1 MILNKKIEIICR
13 NTGITKLYDIGIT
26 LAEIAEDQRIILKR
40 PILGAKVNNKI
51 KELNYN
57 VFKPKVIEFF
67 DILDIDGQRLYRR
80 SLKFIF
86 IKAVADILP
95 QLNVNIEHS
104 ISKGIYCE
112 FKTKEGED
120 YKPTL
125 QQINDI
131 KERMKIIVKNNLPFE
146 RREMLSSKV
155 AEIYSKM
162 GLNERVDIFKKRA
175 RLYSSMYFLENA
187 CDYFYGYLAPST
199 GSITT
204 FDLIP
209 YYDGLLLQH
218 PTDYENMTI
227 APLEMQEKL
236 FEVFRENKQ
245 WVKLLKINTID
256 SINKSVDSGDC
267 GLIIKLGEALQE
279 KKIAEIAET
288 IKQKQN
294 TKLVLIA
301 GPSSSGKTTFSK
313 RLCVQLGVCGL
324 KPVQISLDNYFVN
337 REDTPKDENG
347 EYDFEALEA
356 LDYEQFGN
364 DMLTMM
370 EGKEV
375 EMPTFNFQTGR
386 REYKGDKLTAC
397 PETVFVVEGIHGL
410 NPKLSEKIPA
420 ENKYK
425 IYVSALTQVAIDS
438 HNRIPT
444 TDNRLLRRI
453 IRDFRYRH
461 YSAEETIKRWP
472 SVRRGEDKN
481 IFPFQE
487 EADVMFNSALPY
499 ELGVIKRYATPVLRG
514 VNETTPEYSEAQR
527 LLKFL
532 SYFREVPDDEI
543 PPTSILREF
552 LTGSSFHY

>member
-26 LAEIAEDQRIILKR
+26 LAEIAEDQKIILKR

-364 DMLTMM
+364 DMLAMM

-499 ELGVIKRYATPVLRG
+499 ELGVIKRYAVPVLRG

>member
-26 LAEIAEDQRIILKR
+26 LAEIAEDQKIILKR

-51 KELNYN
+51 KELSYN
-57 VFKPKVIEFF
+57 VFKPKVVEFF

-364 DMLTMM
+364 DMLAMM

>member
-26 LAEIAEDQRIILKR
+26 LAEIAEDQKIILKR

-51 KELNYN
+51 KELSYN
-57 VFKPKVIEFF
+57 VFKPKVVEFF

-86 IKAVADILP
+86 IKAVSDILP

-120 YKPTL
+120 FKPTV

-146 RREMLSSKV
+146 RRELLSSKV

-209 YYDGLLLQH
+209 YYDGVLLQH
-218 PTDYENMTI
+218 PTDYEKMEI

-356 LDYEQFGN
+356 LDYEQFNN
-364 DMLTMM
+364 DMLAMM

-386 REYKGDKLTAC
+386 REYKGDNLTAC
-397 PETVFVVEGIHGL
+397 PETVFVVEGIHAL

-499 ELGVIKRYATPVLRG
+499 ELGVIKRYATPILRG
-514 VNETTPEYSEAQR
+514 VNETTSEYSEAQR

-532 SYFREVPDDEI
+532 SYFREIPDDEI

>member
-26 LAEIAEDQRIILKR
+26 LAEIAEDQKIILKR

-364 DMLTMM
+364 DMLAMM

-375 EMPTFNFQTGR
+375 DMPTFNFQTGR

>member
-13 NTGITKLYDIGIT
+13 NTGITKSYDIGIT
-26 LAEIAEDQRIILKR
+26 LAEIAEDQKIILKR

-51 KELNYN
+51 KELSYN
-57 VFKPKVIEFF
+57 VFKPKVVEFF

-86 IKAVADILP
+86 IKAVSDILP

-120 YKPTL
+120 FKPTV

-146 RREMLSSKV
+146 RRELLSSKV

-162 GLNERVDIFKKRA
+162 GLNERVDLFKKRA

-218 PTDYENMTI
+218 PTNYEKMEI

-364 DMLTMM
+364 DMLAMM

-375 EMPTFNFQTGR
+375 EMPTFNFHTGQ
-386 REYKGDKLTAC
+386 REYKGDKMTASAD
-397 PETVFVVEGIHGL
+397 TVFVVEGIHGL

-453 IRDFRYRH
+453 IRDYRYRH

-499 ELGVIKRYATPVLRG
+499 ELGVIKRYATPILRG
-514 VNETTPEYSEAQR
+514 VNETTSEYSEAQR

-532 SYFREVPDDEI
+532 SYFREIPDDEI

>member
-26 LAEIAEDQRIILKR
+26 LAEIAEDQKIILKR

-245 WVKLLKINTID
+245 WVKLLKISTID
-256 SINKSVDSGDC
+256 SINKKVDNGDC
-267 GLIIKLGEALQE
+267 GEIIKLGEALQE

-364 DMLTMM
+364 DMLAMM

>member
-26 LAEIAEDQRIILKR
+26 LAEIAEDQKIILKR

-256 SINKSVDSGDC
+256 SINKSVDSCDC

-364 DMLTMM
+364 DMLAMM

-410 NPKLSEKIPA
+410 NPKLSKKIPA

>member
-26 LAEIAEDQRIILKR
+26 LAEIAEDQKIILKR

-364 DMLTMM
+364 DMLAMM

>member
-13 NTGITKLYDIGIT
+13 NTGITKTYDIGIT
-26 LAEIAEDQRIILKR
+26 LAEIAEDQKIILKR

-364 DMLTMM
+364 DMLAMM

-375 EMPTFNFQTGR
+375 EMPTFNFHTGQ
-386 REYKGDKLTAC
+386 REYKGDKMTASAD
-397 PETVFVVEGIHGL
+397 TVFVVEGIHAL

-453 IRDFRYRH
+453 IRDYRYRH

-499 ELGVIKRYATPVLRG
+499 ELGVIKRYATPILRG
-514 VNETTPEYSEAQR
+514 VNETTSEYSEAQR

-532 SYFREVPDDEI
+532 SYFREIPDDEI

>member
-1 MILNKKIEIICR
+1 M
-13 NTGITKLYDIGIT
+13 
-26 LAEIAEDQRIILKR
+26 
-40 PILGAKVNNKI
+40 
-51 KELNYN
+51 
-57 VFKPKVIEFF
+57 
-67 DILDIDGQRLYRR
+67 
-80 SLKFIF
+80 
-86 IKAVADILP
+86 
-95 QLNVNIEHS
+95 
-104 ISKGIYCE
+104 
-112 FKTKEGED
+112 
-120 YKPTL
+120 
-125 QQINDI
+125 
-131 KERMKIIVKNNLPFE
+131 
-146 RREMLSSKV
+146 
-155 AEIYSKM
+155 
-162 GLNERVDIFKKRA
+162 
-175 RLYSSMYFLENA
+175 
-187 CDYFYGYLAPST
+187 
-199 GSITT
+199 
-204 FDLIP
+204 
-209 YYDGLLLQH
+209 
-218 PTDYENMTI
+218 
-227 APLEMQEKL
+227 
-236 FEVFRENKQ
+236 
-245 WVKLLKINTID
+245 
-256 SINKSVDSGDC
+256 
-267 GLIIKLGEALQE
+267 
-279 KKIAEIAET
+279 
-288 IKQKQN
+288 
-294 TKLVLIA
+294 
-301 GPSSSGKTTFSK
+301 
-313 RLCVQLGVCGL
+313 QLGVCGL

-364 DMLTMM
+364 DMLAMM

-375 EMPTFNFQTGR
+375 DMPTFNFQTGR

>member
-13 NTGITKLYDIGIT
+13 NTGITKTYDIGIT
-26 LAEIAEDQRIILKR
+26 LAEIAEDQKIILKR

-364 DMLTMM
+364 DMLAMM

>member
-26 LAEIAEDQRIILKR
+26 LAEIAEDQKIILKR

-256 SINKSVDSGDC
+256 SINKSVDAGDC

-364 DMLTMM
+364 DMLAMM

-375 EMPTFNFQTGR
+375 DMPTFNFQTGR

>member
-26 LAEIAEDQRIILKR
+26 LAEIAEDQKIILKR

-51 KELNYN
+51 KELSYN
-57 VFKPKVIEFF
+57 VFKPKVVEFF

-86 IKAVADILP
+86 IKAVSDILP

-120 YKPTL
+120 FKPTV

-146 RREMLSSKV
+146 RREILSSKV

-209 YYDGLLLQH
+209 YYDGVLLQH
-218 PTDYENMTI
+218 PTNYEKMEI

-364 DMLTMM
+364 DMLAMM

-375 EMPTFNFQTGR
+375 EMPTFNFHTGQ
-386 REYKGDKLTAC
+386 REYKGDKMTASAD
-397 PETVFVVEGIHGL
+397 TVFVVEGIHAL

-453 IRDFRYRH
+453 IRDYRYRH

-499 ELGVIKRYATPVLRG
+499 ELGVIKRYATPILRG
-514 VNETTPEYSEAQR
+514 VNETTSEYSEAQR

-532 SYFREVPDDEI
+532 SYFREIPDDEI

>member
-26 LAEIAEDQRIILKR
+26 LAEIAEDQKIILKR

-51 KELNYN
+51 KELSYN
-57 VFKPKVIEFF
+57 VFKPKVVEFF

-86 IKAVADILP
+86 IKAVSDILP

-120 YKPTL
+120 FKPTV

-146 RREMLSSKV
+146 RRELLSSKV

-209 YYDGLLLQH
+209 YYDGVLLQH
-218 PTDYENMTI
+218 PTDYEKMEI

-364 DMLTMM
+364 DMLAMM

-375 EMPTFNFQTGR
+375 EMPTFNFHTGQ
-386 REYKGDKLTAC
+386 REYKGDKMTASAD
-397 PETVFVVEGIHGL
+397 TVFVVEGIHAL

-499 ELGVIKRYATPVLRG
+499 ELGVIKRYATPILRG
-514 VNETTPEYSEAQR
+514 VNETTSEYSEAQR

-532 SYFREVPDDEI
+532 SYFREIPDDEI

>member
-26 LAEIAEDQRIILKR
+26 LAEIAEDQKIILKR

-364 DMLTMM
+364 DMLAMM

-375 EMPTFNFQTGR
+375 EMPTFNFHTGH
-386 REYKGDKLTAC
+386 REYKGDKMTASAD
-397 PETVFVVEGIHGL
+397 TVFVVEGIHGL

>member
-13 NTGITKLYDIGIT
+13 NTGITKSYDIGIT
-26 LAEIAEDQRIILKR
+26 LAEIAEDQKIILKR

-57 VFKPKVIEFF
+57 VFKPKVVEFF
-67 DILDIDGQRLYRR
+67 DILDPDGQRLYRR

-95 QLNVNIEHS
+95 ELNVNIEHS

-112 FKTKEGED
+112 LKTKNGDD
-120 YKPTL
+120 YKPTA

-146 RREMLSSKV
+146 RREILSSKV

-209 YYDGLLLQH
+209 YYDGVLLQH
-218 PTDYENMTI
+218 PTNYEKMEI

-267 GLIIKLGEALQE
+267 GIIIKLGEALQE

-364 DMLTMM
+364 DMLAMM

-375 EMPTFNFQTGR
+375 EMPTFNFHTGQ
-386 REYKGDKLTAC
+386 REYKGDKMTASAD
-397 PETVFVVEGIHGL
+397 TVFVVEGIHAL

-453 IRDFRYRH
+453 IRDYRYRH

-499 ELGVIKRYATPVLRG
+499 ELGVIKRYATPILRG
-514 VNETTPEYSEAQR
+514 VNETTSEYSEAQR

-532 SYFREVPDDEI
+532 SYFREIPDDEI

>member
-13 NTGITKLYDIGIT
+13 NTGITKTYDIGIT
-26 LAEIAEDQRIILKR
+26 LAEIAEDQKIILKR

-356 LDYEQFGN
+356 LDYEQFNN
-364 DMLTMM
+364 DMLAMM

-375 EMPTFNFQTGR
+375 DMPTFNFQTGR

>member
-1 MILNKKIEIICR
+1 M
-13 NTGITKLYDIGIT
+13 
-26 LAEIAEDQRIILKR
+26 
-40 PILGAKVNNKI
+40 
-51 KELNYN
+51 NYN

-364 DMLTMM
+364 DMLAMM